1 MTAVMMLGLYQ
12 LEQSGTTARALFLNV
27 LNEIASGFALLSDT
41 GQTDMV
47 VWLYG
52 RILQTYI
59 LEEDFENGARFFM
72 ATYDRYI
79 RDEMKSSP
87 AFPYLEKA
95 FMEIVSRAKV

>member
-1 MTAVMMLGLYQ
+1 MPCAD
-12 LEQSGTTARALFLNV
+12 A
-27 LNEIASGFALLSDT
+27 

-59 LEEDFENGARFFM
+59 LEEGFENGARFFM

-79 RDEMKSSP
+79 RDGMKSSP

-95 FMEIVSRAKV
+95 FIEIVFLAKI